1 MSSLTLQPDEF
12 KIGDLK
18 YSRRKYTAR
27 LVDAF
32 QISQFYTYFVL
43 FLLLYVMAFIDFV
56 LWQNKCMLITVR
68 LTLENK
74 KISCSL
80 YIYIQSNW
88 IQYP

>member
-18 YSRRKYTAR
+18 YSHRKYTAR

-56 LWQNKCMLITVR
+56 L
-68 LTLENK
+68 
-74 KISCSL
+74 
-80 YIYIQSNW
+80 
-88 IQYP
+88 